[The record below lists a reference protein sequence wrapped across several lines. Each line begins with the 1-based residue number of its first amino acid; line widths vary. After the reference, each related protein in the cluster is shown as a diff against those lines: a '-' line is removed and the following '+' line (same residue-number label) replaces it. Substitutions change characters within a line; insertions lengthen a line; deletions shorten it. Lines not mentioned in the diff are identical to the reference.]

1 MFSFT
6 YGHAGPLTV
15 DWRRQELA
23 KLANPLPAVRPV
35 FHHRAMGTT
44 RIAAIAAAILGLA
57 SAGCGQPATPSSPP
71 AAGPGAAV
79 GSPDVL
85 EVIEARR
92 VLMLEAQRQ
101 MTTID
106 NYILGTPTDAA
117 ALKSAAQTI
126 EALLLAL
133 PHLFPPDTN
142 LFDPATREPPTIALP
157 AVWESFAAFG
167 QMGVASET
175 AAAQLRAADGEE
187 PLRDAARAL
196 RASCDAC
203 HAAFTKPYV
212 PPQVTDEDR
221 NFDFAPF
228 LPE

>member
-1 MFSFT
+1 MS
-6 YGHAGPLTV
+6 
-15 DWRRQELA
+15 
-23 KLANPLPAVRPV
+23 
-35 FHHRAMGTT
+35 TT
-44 RIAAIAAAILGLA
+44 RIVAVTAALIGLA
-57 SAGCGQPATPSSPP
+57 SAGCDQPP
-71 AAGPGAAV
+71 APDSAPAASIAAGAAPA
-79 GSPDVL
+79 PDVL

-117 ALKSAAQTI
+117 TLKSAAQTI

-133 PHLFPPDTN
+133 PHLFPPSTN

-157 AVWESFAAFG
+157 AIWDRFEAFG

-175 AAAQLRAADGEE
+175 AAAELLAAGGEE

-221 NFDFAPF
+221 NFDFEPF
-228 LPE
+228 LPK

>member
-1 MFSFT
+1 MTS
-6 YGHAGPLTV
+6 L
-15 DWRRQELA
+15 LS
-23 KLANPLPAVRPV
+23 
-35 FHHRAMGTT
+35 HHRAMSPT
-44 RIAAIAAAILGLA
+44 RFAAAVAAIIGLA
-57 SAGCGQPATPSSPP
+57 SAGCGQAPAPTTAPPADAAVATP
-71 AAGPGAAV
+71 AAI
-79 GSPDVL
+79 DVA

-101 MTTID
+101 MTPID
-106 NYILGTPTDAA
+106 NYTLGTPADAA

-157 AVWESFAAFG
+157 AIWESFAAFQ
-167 QMGVASET
+167 QMGVASES
-175 AAAQLRAADGEE
+175 AAARLIAADGEE

-221 NFDFAPF
+221 DFDFEQF
-228 LPE
+228 LPK